1 MDTYKSQPLRV
12 SNSCCRDLC
21 SCYEILVWVLGIWGC
36 WGLNYWCRFS
46 RWEQWSRV
54 LDLGKPSGA
63 VFLVLWATVSE
74 GTEQGFR
81 SLCVGNRGSNSSLW
95 SFQYLPGSFW
105 GEKTHSAFL
114 QRDWF
119 RGCWETQQ
127 TSSAFVQFWPFP
139 AIVDIFR
146 HFVQREELIQGT
158 LERKL
163 TKHGFY
169 ENHALNMG
177 DFT

>member
-1 MDTYKSQPLRV
+1 MSSELQSLKVQSRASAACALETEVQTPLF
-12 SNSCCRDLC
+12 
-21 SCYEILVWVLGIWGC
+21 EA
-36 WGLNYWCRFS
+36 FS
-46 RWEQWSRV
+46 IC
-54 LDLGKPSGA
+54 LDL
-63 VFLVLWATVSE
+63 SE
-74 GTEQGFR
+74 EK
-81 SLCVGNRGSNSSLW
+81 
-95 SFQYLPGSFW
+95 
-105 GEKTHSAFL
+105 KTHSAFL

-127 TSSAFVQFWPFP
+127 TSSVFVQFWPFP
-139 AIVDIFR
+139 AIIDIFR
-146 HFVQREELIQGT
+146 HFVQREELVQGT